1 MSITDICMKSNLV
14 YFLNENINSHD
25 KLTAQEMY
33 YSFQEFV
40 LSEEV
45 KKEDVLS
52 ISTIIN

>member
-1 MSITDICMKSNLV
+1 VDYYSKEVKSSVFEASI

-40 LSEEV
+40 LSEE
-45 KKEDVLS
+45 
-52 ISTIIN
+52 